1 MASLDDDFWWRV
13 LQFDYTVNWWDF
25 HLDCASV
32 MLMDS
37 STWRYTYQVAYCTKR
52 GQMSRYASI

>member
-1 MASLDDDFWWRV
+1 MMISGGEFYDLIIPLIDE
-13 LQFDYTVNWWDF
+13 TDF

-52 GQMSRYASI
+52 EQMSR